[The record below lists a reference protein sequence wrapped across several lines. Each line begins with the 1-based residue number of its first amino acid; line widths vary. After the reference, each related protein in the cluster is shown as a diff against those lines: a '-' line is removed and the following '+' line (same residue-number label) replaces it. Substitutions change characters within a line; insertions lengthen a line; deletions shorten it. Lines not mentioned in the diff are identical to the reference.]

1 MHRLSGLGRRVLL
14 SSLPTV
20 GLMVASARAQHTKVK
35 MGTAMD
41 GGGVQTYG
49 LALADAVG
57 LADPGF
63 EIQPVTTKGI
73 WDNVT
78 MLERGELDIGLVF
91 GEVAHEL
98 FAGVK
103 GPPTKLKVVSVMYPL
118 PGMFVVRAE
127 SRYRGIADLTGR
139 PVIWNGRNSGLAT
152 QARYV
157 MDGLGLDIDR
167 DFEPIYTTKL
177 SQGPELMLEG
187 RAAALWGSGTRWP
200 GFVTLTNNPRG
211 ARFVAPNAAEIARIR
226 ARHRF
231 FGEFVIPA
239 GMYRGQYDPI
249 VTVGT
254 WSLISA
260 RDGLD
265 DAVGY
270 RLAAALHKAERT
282 GRLTKLL
289 ADSTGSKTVGAI
301 ASSEMLQPGVAR
313 YYKEAGLLP

>member
-1 MHRLSGLGRRVLL
+1 
-14 SSLPTV
+14 
-20 GLMVASARAQHTKVK
+20 

-73 WDNVT
+73 WDNVA